1 MTEKNTDNANPYI
14 EDSEEMLDEG
24 IGDTIRLG
32 TLLTLLAVPGIVNAK
47 DIESNLV
54 SSSNKAV
61 SSEVVKNAYSKAS
74 IKENYGGF
82 TSIQAAN
89 IIAKTLFSEARGE
102 GTRGIDA
109 VASIILNR
117 GNSNPQNYPEVCL
130 KKKQFSCWNN
140 LKDRTPKTYVS
151 KIPASVANNPKE
163 AEILKYCQKV
173 AGDLLTKNFTSTIG
187 SRNVYHTTKVTPS
200 WDYAMSNKTTIG
212 NHVFGYLPEYDN
224 NRKNSSKHASKE
236 EIYVVKR
243 ADTLSKIAIS
253 NKTTVEKILDLNPSL
268 KKNPNKIR
276 IGMKLKMP
284 A

>member
-1 MTEKNTDNANPYI
+1 MTEKNIDKANPYI

-47 DIESNLV
+47 DIESNLG
-54 SSSNKAV
+54 SSSNKAI

-82 TSIQAAN
+82 TAIQAAN

-102 GTRGIDA
+102 GTKGIDA
-109 VASIILNR
+109 VASVILNR
-117 GNSNPQNYPEVCL
+117 GNSNPQSYPEVCL

-151 KIPASVANNPKE
+151 KIPASVANNPKD
-163 AEILKYCQKV
+163 AEMWKYCQKV
-173 AGDLLTKNFTSTIG
+173 AGDLLTKNFNSTIG
-187 SRNVYHTTKVTPS
+187 NRNAYHTTKVTPS
-200 WDYAMSNKTTIG
+200 WDHAMLNKTTIG

-224 NRKNSSKHASKE
+224 IKNSSKNASKE
-236 EIYVVKR
+236 KIYVVKR
-243 ADTLSKIAIS
+243 ADTLSKIAIN
-253 NKTTVEKILDLNPSL
+253 NKTTIEKILELNPSL

-276 IGMKLKMP
+276 IGMKLKMST
-284 A
+284 